1 MGSAVFSVFVKA
13 MTAVGT
19 AASMAMAG
27 IILHR
32 FGNINGKARKILSY
46 ISMNLTIPAL
56 LFSNMLNCPTTG
68 KCPPIQEELKT
79 ACPFLVL
86 PFIWV
91 SVGAIC
97 GTIAANVSC
106 PPPELRRTI
115 IAAASFG
122 NSTGLPIVILSAIAR
137 TRALS
142 STASAEEQYRHCI
155 LFLSIYQV
163 TYPILQWSVGGALL
177 KAPKPTT
184 EAGKLKE
191 PLVFDEDILTT
202 TQRSLL
208 FLLQKKTNELIETVF
223 VPPVIAVLAGLVIAS
238 FPQLKIL
245 FIGGE
250 GDSHMPL
257 EFVFNGITAFGMAA
271 VPLNMLI
278 LGVGLSDIPGFSA
291 IHWPST
297 LGVVLVKL
305 LVCPAIVCAIVASF
319 GNSFFAS
326 SMAPDMKSYAIFVAC
341 LLTSTPTANNM
352 MVMAEVSGGR
362 TCKQALATTI
372 FCMYCLAPLTLTCWI
387 VVFLSLGMS

>member
-1 MGSAVFSVFVKA
+1 MSAVFSVFVKA

-32 FGNINGKARKILSY
+32 FGNLDGKARKILSY

-56 LFSNMLNCPTTG
+56 LFSNMLNCPTSG
-68 KCPPIQEELKT
+68 KCPAIQEELKT
-79 ACPFLVL
+79 AWPFLVL

-122 NSTGLPIVILSAIAR
+122 NSTGLPIVILSAISR

-163 TYPILQWSVGGALL
+163 TYPILQWSVGGFLL
-177 KAPKPTT
+177 KAQKPTT
-184 EAGKLKE
+184 EMCKLKE
-191 PLVFDEDILTT
+191 PLVFDEDILAA

-208 FLLQKKTNELIETVF
+208 FLMQKKTNELLETVL

-238 FPQLKIL
+238 CPSLKIL
-245 FIGGE
+245 FVGGE
-250 GDSHMPL
+250 DNHMPL
-257 EFVFNGITAFGMAA
+257 EFVLNGITAFGMAA

-278 LGVGLSDIPGFSA
+278 LGVSLSDIPGFSA

-297 LGVVLVKL
+297 LGIVIVKL
-305 LVCPAIVCAIVASF
+305 ILCPAIVCALVASF
-319 GNSFFAS
+319 GNSFFAG
-326 SMAPDMKSYAIFVAC
+326 SMVSDMRSYAIFVAC
-341 LLTSTPTANNM
+341 LLTCTPTANNM

-362 TCKQALATTI
+362 TCKQVLATTI
-372 FCMYCLAPLTLTCWI
+372 FVMYCLAPLTLTCWI
-387 VVFLSLGMS
+387 VVFLRLGMS

>member
-56 LFSNMLNCPTTG
+56 LFSNMLNCPTSG
-68 KCPPIQEELKT
+68 KCPAIQEELKT

-122 NSTGLPIVILSAIAR
+122 NSTGLPIVILSAISR

-163 TYPILQWSVGGALL
+163 TYPILQWSVGGFLL
-177 KAPKPTT
+177 KAKKPTT
-184 EAGKLKE
+184 EMCKLKE
-191 PLVFDEDILTT
+191 PLVFDEDILAA

-208 FLLQKKTNELIETVF
+208 FLMQKKTNELLETVL

-238 FPQLKIL
+238 CPSLKIL
-245 FIGGE
+245 FVGGE
-250 GDSHMPL
+250 DNHMPL
-257 EFVFNGITAFGMAA
+257 EFVLNGITAFGMAA

-278 LGVGLSDIPGFSA
+278 LGA
-291 IHWPST
+291 
-297 LGVVLVKL
+297 
-305 LVCPAIVCAIVASF
+305 AIVCALVASF
-319 GNSFFAS
+319 GNSFFAG
-326 SMAPDMKSYAIFVAC
+326 SMVSDMRSYAIFVAC
-341 LLTSTPTANNM
+341 LLTCTPTANNM

-362 TCKQALATTI
+362 TCKQVLATTI
-372 FCMYCLAPLTLTCWI
+372 FVMYCLAPLTLTCWI
-387 VVFLSLGMS
+387 VVFLRLGMS